1 MCVVSVDLVQNY
13 TDTAFSDCN
22 SLVKSIDMI
31 AADQSLKS
39 RDTIEKKHLLA
50 FSNIAEWSLTAQMKT
65 KRL

>member
-50 FSNIAEWSLTAQMKT
+50 FSNIAE
-65 KRL
+65 